1 MALRVGYFCEA
12 FGTAPGNSANSL
24 GNTVA
29 CERSNMYMGK
39 ILKNNNRN
47 TDTRRVTGKVY

>member
-1 MALRVGYFCEA
+1 MWDIFVRHLAQLPVTLLIA
-12 FGTAPGNSANSL
+12 W

-47 TDTRRVTGKVY
+47 TDPRRVTGKVY